1 MPKLLLA
8 AVLLLVSVNVLVL
21 AGVAYNR
28 SGEPVLSIELTEREL
43 PVHRSFADTDENS
56 GTSLDLK
63 WQVFNPDEDNAYGY
77 SNYTSPPWLDH
88 KKLTSLGFDIERL
101 KIATKD
107 HPFRLNTASTDVI
120 VVLEYQ
126 GETYRKALN
135 VSEQKLDSLQNKVL
149 DHPEDEEITAAL
161 SKYEDQLERFKLSS
175 SRLYAVDAG
184 LDLQTLMKQYPGQ
197 GRYMFARGE
206 IKLSWNDN
214 VIEGRIKQILID
226 NVHIPLPMSQA
237 LSKLSLE
244 NRPYRY
250 DGEVI
255 PPRYKVLMNLGQ
267 RLEPWIESVVYTNNK
282 S

>member
-1 MPKLLLA
+1 
-8 AVLLLVSVNVLVL
+8 
-21 AGVAYNR
+21 
-28 SGEPVLSIELTEREL
+28 
-43 PVHRSFADTDENS
+43 
-56 GTSLDLK
+56 
-63 WQVFNPDEDNAYGY
+63 DEDNAYGY

-101 KIATKD
+101 ERTTKD
-107 HPFRLNTASTDVI
+107 HPFRLNTVSTDVI

-135 VSEQKLDSLQNKVL
+135 ASEQKLDSLQHKVL

-161 SKYEDQLERFKLSS
+161 SKYEDQLERSKLSG

-184 LDLQTLMKQYPGQ
+184 LDLQALMKQYPGQ

-214 VIEGRIKQILID
+214 AIEGRIRQILID
-226 NVHIPLPMSQA
+226 NVHVPLPMSQA

-255 PPRYKVLMNLGQ
+255 PPRYIVLMNLGQ